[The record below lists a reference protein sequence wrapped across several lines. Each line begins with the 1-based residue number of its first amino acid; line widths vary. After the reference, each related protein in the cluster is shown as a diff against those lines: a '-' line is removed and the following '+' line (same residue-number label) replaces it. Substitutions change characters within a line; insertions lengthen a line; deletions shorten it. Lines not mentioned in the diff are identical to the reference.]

1 MVATCKT
8 NEFDLVY
15 LNLVIFNS
23 VLKRLSLGN
32 KDTYFI
38 IYVLHK
44 PIL

>member
-1 MVATCKT
+1 MVYWK
-8 NEFDLVY
+8 
-15 LNLVIFNS
+15 LVIFNC

-38 IYVLHK
+38 INVLDQ